1 MVPKFRF
8 FDTEE
13 RNMYEVESV
22 NGRGYKNKSGKDIF
36 VISIEGELVKECPYE
51 LAEWRSF
58 SDGVLMQS
66 TGLKDKNGVE
76 IFEGDIINKGY
87 HNMSIKNRIGYV
99 QFSQGG
105 DSDGWAHG
113 DWLGW
118 ITNNNDSLLDV
129 HEHCTVLGNKFE
141 HLHLLEEE

>member
-66 TGLKDKNGVE
+66 TGLKDKHGVE
-76 IFEGDIINKGY
+76 IYEGDVLKGPMDFGPAGFVESVAPVSYHKINGY
-87 HNMSIKNRIGYV
+87 
-99 QFSQGG
+99 Q
-105 DSDGWAHG
+105 
-113 DWLGW
+113 
-118 ITNNNDSLLDV
+118 
-129 HEHCTVLGNKFE
+129 
-141 HLHLLEEE
+141 LHYFLLEYTEVIGNVYEDKNIKFGIVEE

>member
-1 MVPKFRF
+1 MIKFRF
-8 FDTEE
+8 WDTEE

-66 TGLKDKNGVE
+66 TGLKDKHGVE
-76 IFEGDIINKGY
+76 ICEGDIVIERSSLMENYEPK
-87 HNMSIKNRIGYV
+87 KFDV
-99 QFSQGG
+99 VW
-105 DSDGWAHG
+105 DGWYCSFNLSNAFYYE
-113 DWLGW
+113 
-118 ITNNNDSLLDV
+118 V
-129 HEHCTVLGNKFE
+129 VGNKFE
-141 HLHLLEEE
+141 HPHLLKE